1 MSADSRL
8 LKRFLLA
15 VVVWLPLA
23 FLGWAV
29 LSTMLVWV
37 PGQVSGWVLST
48 LWPNLFTGASHSG
61 ADWQAATGLMV
72 QQPGSR
78 ALGQLVFDL
87 NPMMYGYS
95 LPLFFGLVMAT
106 HLTPGQR
113 AVQCLIVLPV
123 LWLMQIFGM
132 VTGALKLIV
141 FDAGS
146 QGAAAAKAAGLSPDV
161 VALCYQFGYLIL
173 PAVVPVV
180 LWVVLNRR
188 FIDILGR
195 SPENTPTEPAAS

>member
-1 MSADSRL
+1 MSTDSRL
-8 LKRFLLA
+8 LKSFLLA

-29 LSTMLVWV
+29 LSAMLVWV
-37 PGQVSGWVLST
+37 PAQVSGWVLSG
-48 LWPNLFTGASHSG
+48 LWPSVFNGASHNG
-61 ADWQAATGLMV
+61 ADWQAVTGIMV
-72 QQPGSR
+72 QQPGG
-78 ALGQLVFDL
+78 LGQLVFDL

-113 AVQCLIVLPV
+113 ALQYLIALPV
-123 LWLMQIFGM
+123 LWLAQIFGIM
-132 VTGALKLIV
+132 TGALKLVV
-141 FDAGS
+141 FDAGL
-146 QGAAAAKAAGLSPDV
+146 QGAAAAQVAGLSPDV

-180 LWVVLNRR
+180 LWVLLNRR
-188 FIDILGR
+188 FIDTLGR
-195 SPENTPTEPAAS
+195 SPGNTPTEPVGP